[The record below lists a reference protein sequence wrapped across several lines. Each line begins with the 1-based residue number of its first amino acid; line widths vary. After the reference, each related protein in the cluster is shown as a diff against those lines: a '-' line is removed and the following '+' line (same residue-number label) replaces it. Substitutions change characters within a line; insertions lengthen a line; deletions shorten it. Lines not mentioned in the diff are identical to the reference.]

1 MSYLAGM
8 TQSKS
13 TPAFIQPTASTVSQ
27 RIRRLRKSRSLTL
40 HDIERLSQGRI
51 KAVVMGSYERGTRAI
66 SLSRTIEIADLFGI
80 PVTELISDGA
90 DQSRTETTAFVF
102 DLRAIEKLSSLNDS
116 TEIRHISRY
125 LKALAL
131 RRRDWNGEVLSLRK
145 SDFEQLSLLLD
156 ATEENL
162 FQQLSDCKVLLRG
175 PSHL

>member
-27 RIRRLRKSRSLTL
+27 RIRRLRKSRGLTL
-40 HDIERLSQGRI
+40 HDIERLSKGRI
-51 KAVVMGSYERGTRAI
+51 KAVVVGSYERGTRAI

-90 DQSRTETTAFVF
+90 DQSRTETTALVF

-116 TEIRHISRY
+116 SEIRHISRY

-162 FQQLSDCKVLLRG
+162 FQRLSDYKVLFRG